1 MLSDLT
7 LTGAPIWVDLG
18 TTDIDGAAAFYKGVF
33 GWDFEKGGEEV
44 GGYGTFQIDG
54 KAAAGGMAVTPE
66 MGATGGPSWSLYFCT
81 PDADATA
88 KKVEQAG
95 GRTLFEPMDVLDY
108 GRMAGFAD
116 AAGVAFSVWQPGQN
130 KGLDVVNVP
139 GGLIWTELYTPDIE
153 AGAAFYDAVFGWK
166 TIAQPFEGGSYTM
179 VYPGGGTADDMFG
192 GLWPL
197 DQDPVEQE
205 AGVYWM
211 PYFQVADIDA
221 VVEKARTTGGTVRA
235 ERMDLAGVGA
245 FAKLADPHGAKFALM
260 QPEPQQG

>member
-7 LTGAPIWVDLG
+7 LTGAPVWVDLG
-18 TTDIDGAAAFYKGVF
+18 TTDIDGAAAFYGGLF

-44 GGYGTFQIDG
+44 GGYGTFQLDD
-54 KAAAGGMAVTPE
+54 KAAAGGMTTPPG
-66 MGATGGPSWSLYFCT
+66 MGAPAWSLYFCT

-88 KKVEQAG
+88 RQVAQAG
-95 GRTLFEPMDVLDY
+95 GGTLFEPMDVLDL

-116 AAGVAFSVWQPGQN
+116 SAQVAFSVWQPGKN
-130 KGLDVVNVP
+130 KGLELVNEP
-139 GGLIWTELYTPDIE
+139 GGLIWTELYTPDIDAA
-153 AGAAFYDAVFGWK
+153 AGFYDAVFGWK
-166 TIAQPFEGGSYTM
+166 TITQPFEGGSYTM
-179 VYPGGGTADDMFG
+179 VYPGEGTPDDMFG
-192 GLWPL
+192 GLWPI

-211 PYFQVADIDA
+211 PYFHVTDIDA

-245 FAKLADPHGAKFALM
+245 FAKLADPYGARFALM
-260 QPEPQQG
+260 QPEPQQA

>member
-7 LTGAPIWVDLG
+7 LTGAPVWVDLG
-18 TTDIDGAAAFYKGVF
+18 TTDMDGAAAFYRGVF

-44 GGYGTFQIDG
+44 GGYGTFQLDG
-54 KAAAGGMAVTPE
+54 KAAAGGMTVTPE
-66 MGATGGPSWSLYFCT
+66 TGAPTWSLYFCT

-88 KKVEQAG
+88 KQVEQAG
-95 GRTLFEPMDVLDY
+95 GRTLFEPMDVLDL

-116 AAGVAFSVWQPGQN
+116 SAGVAFSVWQPGRN
-130 KGLDVVNVP
+130 KGLELVNEP

-153 AGAAFYDAVFGWK
+153 TGAAFYDAVFGWK
-166 TIAQPFEGGSYTM
+166 TVTQPFEGGSYTM
-179 VYPGGGTADDMFG
+179 VYPREGTPDDMFG

-211 PYFQVADIDA
+211 PYFQVTDIDA

-245 FAKLADPHGAKFALM
+245 FAKLADPYGARFALM
-260 QPEPQQG
+260 QPEPSQG